1 MSPTLPNP
9 STFSRK
15 TQLAALVGSFGYVLA
30 LLLPAGLAYGLSDLF
45 SGLVSIQIGPWLW
58 WAILGGA
65 VLGAVL
71 SVTVVRYRFVSPLLS
86 VAVVYGVT
94 MYQMWQ
100 ALQSPYPLLPG
111 TPLDFYLLG
120 WPLLLLLALAIGFV
134 ERRVRATKPAAGNSE
149 VS

>member
-1 MSPTLPNP
+1 
-9 STFSRK
+9 
-15 TQLAALVGSFGYVLA
+15 
-30 LLLPAGLAYGLSDLF
+30 
-45 SGLVSIQIGPWLW
+45 VSIQVGPRLW

-65 VLGAVL
+65 VLEAVL
-71 SVTVVRYRFVSPLLS
+71 AVTVVRYRLVSPLLS

-111 TPLDFYLLG
+111 TPLDFYLLS
-120 WPLLLLLALAIGFV
+120 WPLLLGLALATGLV
-134 ERRVRATKPAAGNSE
+134 ERRIRATEPTDGNSE